1 MLISRAHHHPSSL
14 FFFFFILANLAS
26 PTAASHST
34 ADQRHEH
41 HQSPLLKPGGAI
53 AFGSHQ
59 QQQQQHHPPPP
70 LAAVA
75 DAELLLPFANP
86 LAPPAAAPEAMSSL
100 ARTAPLVF
108 PAAGKHTATVIFAHG
123 LGDTGHGWASAVENW
138 RRRQRLDEVKFVLP
152 HAPQI
157 PITCNWGMRMPGWF
171 DIVSRNTIFDRH
183 RRQESS
189 SPPASSSP
197 SSSSSPLTAPQK
209 TLDGTVEALR
219 ESEDEPGIRASSEY
233 FQSLVQAEVD
243 AGIPADRIVLG
254 GFSQGGA
261 MAIFSGLT
269 GPHRVAGIVGLSCWL
284 LLSEKFAAIVPSGSP
299 NQDTPV
305 WLGHG
310 DADPL
315 VRPELGALSAEALKK
330 LGFKVSRTLYPG
342 MPHAACPE
350 ELDDVEAFLLERL
363 PPTKK

>member
-1 MLISRAHHHPSSL
+1 MLISRSHL
-14 FFFFFILANLAS
+14 TTLFFILTSLAS
-26 PTAASHST
+26 LTAASQQT
-34 ADQRHEH
+34 NHEH
-41 HQSPLLKPGGAI
+41 QDPLLHSGEFI
-53 AFGSHQ
+53 SHQ
-59 QQQQQHHPPPP
+59 HPS

-75 DAELLLPFANP
+75 DTKLLPTDP
-86 LAPPAAAPEAMSSL
+86 LPHSIAMSSL
-100 ARTAPLVF
+100 ARSAPLVF

-123 LGDTGHGWASAVENW
+123 LGDTGHGWASAVQNW

-152 HAPQI
+152 NAPEI

-171 DIVSRNTIFDRH
+171 DIVSRNTIFDR
-183 RRQESS
+183 RRHQ
-189 SPPASSSP
+189 A

-219 ESEDEPGIRASSEY
+219 ESEDERGIRASSEY

-243 AGIPADRIVLG
+243 AGIPAERIVLG

-269 GPHRVAGIVGLSCWL
+269 GKHRIGGIVGLSCWL
-284 LLSEKFAAIVPSGSP
+284 LLSDKFAGFVPADKP
-299 NQDTPV
+299 NQETPV

-310 DADPL
+310 DADTL

-330 LGFKVSRTLYPG
+330 LGYKVSRTLYPG

-363 PPTKK
+363 PPTEK

>member
-1 MLISRAHHHPSSL
+1 MRFSPGYLTTLLLLSLSPLNTAAQHPGEQQQDPLLNSDHHPS
-14 FFFFFILANLAS
+14 
-26 PTAASHST
+26 
-34 ADQRHEH
+34 
-41 HQSPLLKPGGAI
+41 
-53 AFGSHQ
+53 
-59 QQQQQHHPPPP
+59 

-75 DAELLLPFANP
+75 EDQLLFAPSGLPP
-86 LAPPAAAPEAMSSL
+86 TVMSSSI

-108 PAAGKHTATVIFAHG
+108 PAAAGKHTATVIFAHG

-157 PITCNWGMRMPGWF
+157 PITANWGMRMPGWF
-171 DIVSRNTIFDRH
+171 DI
-183 RRQESS
+183 
-189 SPPASSSP
+189 
-197 SSSSSPLTAPQK
+197 K

-219 ESEDEPGIRASSEY
+219 ESEDEPGILASSEY
-233 FQSLVQAEVD
+233 FQNLIQAEVD

-269 GPHRVAGIVGLSCWL
+269 GKHKIGGIVGLSCWL
-284 LLSEKFAAIVPSGSP
+284 LLSNKFAGIVPEDKP

-330 LGFKVSRTLYPG
+330 LGYKVSRSLYPG
-342 MPHAACPE
+342 MPHSACLE
-350 ELDDVEAFLLERL
+350 ELDDVESFLRERL
-363 PPTKK
+363 PPTKE